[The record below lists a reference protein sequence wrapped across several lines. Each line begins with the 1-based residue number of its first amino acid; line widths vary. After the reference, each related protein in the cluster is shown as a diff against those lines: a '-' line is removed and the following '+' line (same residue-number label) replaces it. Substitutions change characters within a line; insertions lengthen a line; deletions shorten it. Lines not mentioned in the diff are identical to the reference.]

1 MALDEPKDND
11 EAYDI
16 DGFKYLVN
24 KDFLEKAQPIKVDF
38 LEYGFKLTSNLVM
51 QSGGAGCHGCG
62 DSSSSCGT

>member
-11 EAYDI
+11 EAYEI

-38 LEYGFKLTSNLVM
+38 LEYGFKLTSNLEL
-51 QSGGAGCHGCG
+51 QAGCRSCD
-62 DSSSSCGT
+62 DSSGSCGT

>member
-11 EAYDI
+11 ETYEI

-38 LEYGFKLTSNLVM
+38 LEYGFKLTSNLEM
-51 QSGGAGCHGCG
+51 QSGAGCRGCG
-62 DSSSSCGT
+62 DSAESCGT

>member
-11 EAYDI
+11 EAYEI

-38 LEYGFKLTSNLVM
+38 LEYGFKLTSNLEL
-51 QSGGAGCHGCG
+51 QSGCRSCG
-62 DSSSSCGT
+62 DSSGSCAT